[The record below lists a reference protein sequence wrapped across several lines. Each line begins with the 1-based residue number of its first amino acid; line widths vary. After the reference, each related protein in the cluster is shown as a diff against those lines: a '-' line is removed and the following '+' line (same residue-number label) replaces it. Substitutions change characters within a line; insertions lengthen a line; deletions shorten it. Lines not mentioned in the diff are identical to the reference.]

1 MFPGANIVDWIYG
14 DYRDDSAEV
23 IEAQRIVIKDLTT
36 EKDALLK
43 QFEAKMDD
51 IDKKMDNIDKKMDK
65 MIELLIHFSN
75 TNNSDKKN

>member
-23 IEAQRIVIKDLTT
+23 IEAQIIVIKDLTT

-43 QFEAKMDD
+43 QFEAKMN
-51 IDKKMDNIDKKMDK
+51 NIDKKMDK
-65 MIELLIHFSN
+65 IIELLIHFSN
-75 TNNSDKKN
+75 TNSNTNTNSDKKN